1 LLQISLMI
9 QIEKFK
15 AGNKIKTL
23 EYQFFLPEKINTSW
37 TWNDAKLNKILE
49 SASFELGQLNSFA
62 KLVPNIDLFIHLHIT
77 KEAVVS
83 SKIEGTQTHFD
94 EAFLQKENINP
105 ERRNDWQ
112 EIQNY
117 TEALNNAIREL
128 EKLPISSRLI
138 LRTHEILMQGVRGE
152 KKTPGK
158 YRRSQN
164 WIGGKS
170 LADAVFI
177 PPPHDYLNEL
187 LSDFENFIHNE
198 TMDIPLLI
206 KAAIIHYQFETI
218 HPFLDGNGRIGRLLI
233 TLFLIEKKVL
243 TKPLLYLSSYF
254 EKDKSLYYDNLTRV
268 RTHND
273 LMQWI
278 KYFLVGIAQTAKL
291 ATQTLD
297 KVFSLKTQNELEI
310 QTHFGRRIKSGLLL
324 HNHLLQQ
331 PLLSIKEVQ
340 SICNLSPKAG
350 GQLVNKMIEIKILKE
365 FTGQF
370 RNRIFM
376 YEQYL
381 NLFEN

>member
-1 LLQISLMI
+1 MKKETQMI

-15 AGNKIKTL
+15 AGNKIKAID
-23 EYQFFLPEKINTSW
+23 YQYFLPEKINEQW
-37 TWNDAKLNKILE
+37 IWNDPKLNKILE

-117 TEALNNAIREL
+117 TAALNNAIEEL

-152 KKTPGK
+152 KKTPGH

-177 PPPHDYLNEL
+177 PPHHDYLQGL
-187 LSDFENFIHNE
+187 LSDLENFIHNE
-198 TMDIPLLI
+198 ALDIPLLI

-233 TLFLIEKKVL
+233 TLFLIEKKVM

-254 EKDKSLYYDNLTRV
+254 EKDKNLYYDNLTRV

-273 LMQWI
+273 MMQWI
-278 KYFLVGIAQTAKL
+278 KYFLVGIAQTANK
-291 ATQTLD
+291 ATSTLD
-297 KVFSLKTQNELEI
+297 KILSLKKRNEIEI
-310 QTHFGRRIKSGLLL
+310 QTHFGRRIKSALTL
-324 HNHLLQQ
+324 HNHLLEQ
-331 PLLSIKEVQ
+331 PLLSIKDVQ
-340 SICNLSPKAG
+340 KVCDLTPKAAG
-350 GQLVNKMIEIKILKE
+350 ELVNNMIERKILKE

-370 RNRIFM
+370 RNRIFI
-376 YEQYL
+376 YEEYL
-381 NLFEN
+381 NLFND